1 MDSRCNPRHYAY
13 EHHVFLF
20 NYFTSVAFWDW
31 ERGQNEREVTIRAII
46 WPNVIN
52 KGLESFRMQISF
64 EEYIRW
70 KRRRLIKA
78 KWLLLRKKDTKWGV
92 RSVCV
97 CVSGRTQIGVSK
109 SKCHLSLCD
118 SFFCVSTSYWL
129 SAFQRHHSKFI
140 CKHESHRSFY
150 SSHCCLQLKPH
161 LLAARW
167 LFLFH
172 RVSVHRQ
179 PNVYHGVAWLCL
191 SSAVRNVKLAYKIN
205 LLLTKLSLIYNKVDY
220 VT

>member
-1 MDSRCNPRHYAY
+1 MIGIVSHANLFRGIHKVKASPSDKSEMITIAKEGYKMRCT
-13 EHHVFLF
+13 L
-20 NYFTSVAFWDW
+20 
-31 ERGQNEREVTIRAII
+31 
-46 WPNVIN
+46 
-52 KGLESFRMQISF
+52 
-64 EEYIRW
+64 
-70 KRRRLIKA
+70 
-78 KWLLLRKKDTKWGV
+78 
-92 RSVCV
+92 CV

-109 SKCHLSLCD
+109 SKCHLSLCTCD
-118 SFFCVSTSYWL
+118 SFCCVSTSYWL

-161 LLAARW
+161 LLTARW